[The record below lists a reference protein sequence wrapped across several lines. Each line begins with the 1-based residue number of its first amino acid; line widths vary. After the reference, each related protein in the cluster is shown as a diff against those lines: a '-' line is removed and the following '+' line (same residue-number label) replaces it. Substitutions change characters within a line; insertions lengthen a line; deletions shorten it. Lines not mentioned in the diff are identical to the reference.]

1 LISGLWRRGLAGD
14 LLAGPPACKTSPAEM
29 DFILS
34 PFKAR
39 LLESNQLFKPDPN

>member
-14 LLAGPPACKTSPAEM
+14 LLAWPQASKPSPAEM

-34 PFKAR
+34 PFKAWR
-39 LLESNQLFKPDPN
+39 VESNQLYKPDPN